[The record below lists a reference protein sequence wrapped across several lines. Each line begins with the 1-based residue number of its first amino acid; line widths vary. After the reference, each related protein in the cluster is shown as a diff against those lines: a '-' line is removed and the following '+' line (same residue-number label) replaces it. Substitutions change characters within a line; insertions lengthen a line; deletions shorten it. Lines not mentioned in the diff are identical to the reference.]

1 MLSPIRETGERA
13 EPSSAEM
20 RGTRSTGK
28 QSLSMAEG
36 SAPDAAGRQESDF
49 VERREKR
56 SAEKRV
62 PRLLEEHKQDSTDT
76 PESSLPE
83 GILSASTARIT

>member
-1 MLSPIRETGERA
+1 
-13 EPSSAEM
+13 
-20 RGTRSTGK
+20 
-28 QSLSMAEG
+28 MAEG

-49 VERREKR
+49 VERRETR

-62 PRLLEEHKQDSTDT
+62 PRLVEERKQDSTDT

-83 GILSASTARIT
+83 DILSASTARITSFKSAKSTGEQL